1 MGSTCGWNVLAQGI
15 VVAVLGVGAGMIH
28 MAVRGPL
35 DPPPAW
41 NPAASETF
49 QAGPASSEP
58 TSAAPVFVGNGPA
71 DEPGDRAGVPQVAPA
86 TPPVPVFEVTAPIP
100 GQREIGSDEAYAW
113 HVSGLAVFID
123 ARTERDFRQ
132 GHIPGAI
139 LMPPESLRDGRVPA
153 LLDPSNPANLYSRAG
168 MQFVV
173 YCGGGDCHASKE
185 VAAQLFTRGFRH
197 MAVYTDGIA
206 GWKPRW
212 ALVSE

>member
-1 MGSTCGWNVLAQGI
+1 LVGSGTAD
-15 VVAVLGVGAGMIH
+15 
-28 MAVRGPL
+28 
-35 DPPPAW
+35 DP
-41 NPAASETF
+41 
-49 QAGPASSEP
+49 G
-58 TSAAPVFVGNGPA
+58 G
-71 DEPGDRAGVPQVAPA
+71 RAGVPQVAPT
-86 TPPVPVFEVTAPIP
+86 TPPVPVIEVTAPIP

-123 ARTERDFRQ
+123 ARTEREFRQ

-139 LMPPESLRDGRVPA
+139 LLSPESLRDGRVPA

-185 VAAQLFTRGFRH
+185 VAAQLFTRGFRN